1 MDPAPV
7 PELHA
12 GRLAALLIGL
22 ALAPCA
28 IADSPDVLK
37 ALNSI
42 RASGCSGRPGVSPPF
57 RESLPLSAAAKRSA
71 DGATLGD
78 ALASSRYRAARSL
91 LVRISGTTGTQ
102 AVASFLSKE
111 YCAHLLEA
119 SFTEVG
125 VFQRTG
131 ETRIILAVPFS
142 PPAPEAAG
150 AVALRVLQLVN
161 NARERARMCGGS
173 WLPPAKAL
181 TLSET
186 LSRASLAHAAEMAQ
200 YSRFSHDGRDGSSP
214 ADRMT
219 RAGYEWKAAGENI
232 AAGQTTPESVVEGWL
247 KSPQHCAN
255 VMAAQFREMGIAY
268 YVNRESQAGIYWVQ
282 LFGTPR

>member
-22 ALAPCA
+22 ALAPGA

-42 RASGCSGRPGVSPPF
+42 RASGCSGRPGVSPPL
-57 RESLPLSAAAKRSA
+57 RESTPLSAAAKRSA
-71 DGATLGD
+71 DGASFGD
-78 ALASSRYRAARSL
+78 ALVASRYRATRSL
-91 LVRISGTTGTQ
+91 LVRIGTTSTQ
-102 AVASFLSKE
+102 SIARFLANE
-111 YCAHLLEA
+111 YCAHVLEA
-119 SFTEVG
+119 AFTEAG
-125 VFQRTG
+125 VFQRAG
-131 ETRIILAVPFS
+131 ETRIILAAPFT
-142 PPAPEAAG
+142 PPAPEAAT
-150 AVALRVLQLVN
+150 AVAMRVLQLVN
-161 NARERARMCGGS
+161 AAREHPRACGS
-173 WLPPAKAL
+173 SRFPAASPLAL
-181 TLSET
+181 SDT

-200 YSRFSHDGRDGSSP
+200 YSRFSHDGRDGSSH
-214 ADRMT
+214 AERMT

-255 VMAAQFREMGIAY
+255 LMAPQFREMGIAY

>member
-7 PELHA
+7 PELHP

-42 RASGCSGRPGVSPPF
+42 RTNGCSGRPGVSPPL
-57 RESLPLSAAAKRSA
+57 RESTPLSAAAKRSA
-71 DGATLGD
+71 EGANFSD
-78 ALASSRYRAARSL
+78 ALAASRYRATRSL
-91 LVRISGTTGTQ
+91 LVRIGGATGTQ
-102 AVASFLSKE
+102 AVAAFLAKE

-119 SFTEVG
+119 AFTEVG
-125 VFQRTG
+125 VYQHPS
-131 ETRIILAVPFS
+131 ETRIILAAPFT
-142 PPAPEAAG
+142 PPAPEAAV

-173 WLPPAKAL
+173 WLPPVKAL

-186 LSRASLAHAAEMAQ
+186 LSRAALAHAAEMAQ
-200 YSRFSHDGRDGSSP
+200 YSHFSHDGRDGSSP
-214 ADRMT
+214 AERMT

-255 VMAAQFREMGIAY
+255 VMAPQFCEMGIAY

-282 LFGTPR
+282 LFGARR

>member
-1 MDPAPV
+1 M
-7 PELHA
+7 
-12 GRLAALLIGL
+12 
-22 ALAPCA
+22 ALAHGA

-42 RASGCSGRPGVSPPF
+42 RASGCAGRPGVSPPL
-57 RESLPLSAAAKRSA
+57 RESVQLSAAAKRSTE
-71 DGATLGD
+71 GATFAE
-78 ALASSRYRAARSL
+78 ALAASRYRATRSL
-91 LVRISGTTGTQ
+91 LVRISGATGTQ
-102 AVASFLSKE
+102 AIATFLGQE

-119 SFTEVG
+119 AFTEVG
-125 VFQRTG
+125 VYQRPG
-131 ETRIILAVPFS
+131 ETRIVLATAFT
-142 PPAPEAAG
+142 PPPPEAAG

-161 NARERARMCGGS
+161 NARERTRMCGGS

-186 LSRASLAHAAEMAQ
+186 LSRAALAHAAEMAQ

-214 ADRMT
+214 AERMT

-232 AAGQTTPESVVEGWL
+232 AAGQTTAESVVEGWL

-255 VMAAQFREMGIAY
+255 LMAPKFREMGIAY